1 MLSLDKSC
9 ILKSIWGSVVSL
21 STHVYSV
28 GYQFFLNYGR
38 EEKIDKERWTRKKKA
53 KRVTE
58 KNYSKEEVRE
68 VETANS
74 CEEEET
80 LNSCKEE
87 NTQLKKYKKQKNL
100 KNM

>member
-1 MLSLDKSC
+1 MSSRKE
-9 ILKSIWGSVVSL
+9 
-21 STHVYSV
+21 THQTRKNWEKLIRERNKR

-58 KNYSKEEVRE
+58 KNYSKEEARE

-87 NTQLKKYKKQKNL
+87 NTQLKKNKRQKNL